1 MFKREN
7 PGENGAAINYTTLP
21 STLVKD
27 NTPIFVFKTQK
38 KKKKKSKA
46 NNLSS
51 CCSASTPSVRP
62 TI

>member
-27 NTPIFVFKTQK
+27 NTPKFVIKPQK
-38 KKKKKSKA
+38 KKEKEKKSQQS
-46 NNLSS
+46 LILLL
-51 CCSASTPSVRP
+51 R
-62 TI
+62 